1 MIDERNFA
9 ECFIFIKYNS
19 RITGGKD
26 SEMNLDSLKLTTDNI
41 NARKLSEN
49 CVVIIEIRKPYG
61 KPEAKKQTGEDICL
75 VAVSR
80 LGSRTTVKV
89 KETDE
94 IREKSKQLKE
104 LLSQN
109 ESIIVRLVNPA
120 VKAFAFLSEG
130 TLRSGVYA
138 RADDFEVYDDD
149 LFGN

>member
-1 MIDERNFA
+1 M
-9 ECFIFIKYNS
+9 FIKYNS

-26 SEMNLDSLKLTTDNI
+26 STMNLGSLKLTTDNI
-41 NARKLSEN
+41 NARKLPDN
-49 CVVIIEIRKPYG
+49 CVEIIEVRKPYG
-61 KPEAKKQTGEDICL
+61 NSEAKPSEDILL
-75 VAVSR
+75 VAVTR
-80 LGSRTTVKV
+80 LGSRTNVKV

-109 ESIIVRLVNPA
+109 ESIIVRLVNP
-120 VKAFAFLSEG
+120 VVRAFAFLAKG